1 MLRRIVIATI
11 ALTAGLLAAGA
22 LLAYHGGGTRQVYVA
37 ARDLAAG
44 SVIGAGNLRLVPV
57 SLAPAQLDFAF
68 QPGQERALFGA
79 RAVHPLAAGQVL
91 QRADVGH
98 GADGGVGLI
107 QVLVPVHDAPPLSPG
122 DRIDLLA
129 VMAAGD
135 RTVVTPFATGITVTA
150 VTDRGLVLA
159 VRAQKAPSF
168 VFAASALRLAVVRL
182 EPDGPAAELAPI
194 NGAEQALAE
203 ARR

>member
-1 MLRRIVIATI
+1 MRRIVIAGV

-22 LLAYHGGGTRQVYVA
+22 LLAYHGGGTRQVYVV

-44 SVIGAGNLRLVPV
+44 SVVGAGSLRLVPV
-57 SLAPAQLDFAF
+57 SLAPAQLDFTF

-79 RAVHPLAAGQVL
+79 RAIHSLAAGQVL
-91 QRADVGH
+91 QRGDIGT
-98 GADGGVGLI
+98 GADAGFGLT
-107 QVLVPVHDAPPLSPG
+107 QVLVPVHDAPPLRPG
-122 DRIDLLA
+122 DRIALLA
-129 VMAAGD
+129 VAGAGE
-135 RTVVTPFATGITVTA
+135 RTVVTPYATGITVAA

-159 VRAQKAPSF
+159 VRAQKAPSL
-168 VFAASALRLAVVRL
+168 VFAASALRLAVVLLDR
-182 EPDGPAAELAPI
+182 DGPAAELAPI